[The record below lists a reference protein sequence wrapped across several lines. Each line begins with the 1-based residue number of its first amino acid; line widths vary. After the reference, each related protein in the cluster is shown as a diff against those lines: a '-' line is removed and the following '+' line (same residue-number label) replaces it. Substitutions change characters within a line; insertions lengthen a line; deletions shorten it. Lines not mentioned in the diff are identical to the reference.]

1 MRPVMAALAKSLAES
16 VAPVF
21 WKAAFLGAGGYL
33 PDGSAAKLP
42 LISNQLVQSLN
53 GEQFADPRA
62 FALRVACTLKF
73 YNVLSEQIAENF
85 AGVLTAAAQQSRAI
99 METEDDLLRALP
111 GLYQPQAACW
121 DVPEV
126 SPRDLGVFLSSRMLP
141 EAKAYAQRVWR
152 VDFDALRLN
161 DQALTLFFSPL
172 PDLTAPAAQ
181 AAEEGVR
188 REKAR
193 RNLADLVT
201 RVNSLALTDAP
212 TETFESL
219 VDDMNEAVRA
229 ARVAPLKRNAGEVET
244 TSSRRRLC

>member
-1 MRPVMAALAKSLAES
+1 MAALAENLAES

-42 LISNQLVQSLN
+42 LISNQLVESIN

-73 YNVLSEQIAENF
+73 YGVLSKQIAENF
-85 AGVLTAAAQQSRAI
+85 AAVLTAAAQQSHAI
-99 METEDDLLRALP
+99 METEDELLRALP

-141 EAKAYAQRVWR
+141 EAKAYAQRMWR
-152 VDFDALRLN
+152 SDFDALRLN

-193 RNLADLVT
+193 RNLADLIS
-201 RVNSLALTDAP
+201 RANSLALTDAP
-212 TETFESL
+212 TETIEGL
-219 VDDMNEAVRA
+219 VANMNEALQAARA
-229 ARVAPLKRNAGEVET
+229 AQPKRQGEEVET
-244 TSSRRRLC
+244 TSSSRRRRR